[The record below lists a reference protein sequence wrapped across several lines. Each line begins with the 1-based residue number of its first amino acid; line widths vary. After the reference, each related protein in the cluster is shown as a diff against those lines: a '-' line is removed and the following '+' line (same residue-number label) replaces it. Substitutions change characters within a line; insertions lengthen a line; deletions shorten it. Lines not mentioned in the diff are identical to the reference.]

1 MLLSM
6 GSTFSGVPCSRGGA
20 TSAHLVSLGGKSLSS
35 AMMRLCRVLPNYDRA
50 FLGWDLYRRMSPS
63 SRRGLQP

>member
-6 GSTFSGVPCSRGGA
+6 GSTFSGVSCSRGGA

-35 AMMRLCRVLPNYDRA
+35 AMMRLCRVLPN
-50 FLGWDLYRRMSPS
+50 
-63 SRRGLQP
+63 